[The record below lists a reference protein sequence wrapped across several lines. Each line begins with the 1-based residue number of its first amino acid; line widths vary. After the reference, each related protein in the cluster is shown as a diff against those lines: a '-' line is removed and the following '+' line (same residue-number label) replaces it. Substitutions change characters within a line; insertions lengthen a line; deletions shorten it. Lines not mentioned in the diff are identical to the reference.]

1 MSDNSKIIVALLAGV
16 AVGAALGLL
25 FAPESGKETRDRLG
39 KTLKDLGDTIK
50 DLSDEGLDN
59 LSDAVEQVSDNV
71 KSKVKKAQDSMS

>member
-25 FAPESGKETRDRLG
+25 FAPESGKETRDRLS

>member
-39 KTLKDLGDTIK
+39 KALKDLGDTIK

-59 LSDAVEQVSDNV
+59 LSDAVEQVGDNV
-71 KSKVKKAQDSMS
+71 KSRAKKAQESMS